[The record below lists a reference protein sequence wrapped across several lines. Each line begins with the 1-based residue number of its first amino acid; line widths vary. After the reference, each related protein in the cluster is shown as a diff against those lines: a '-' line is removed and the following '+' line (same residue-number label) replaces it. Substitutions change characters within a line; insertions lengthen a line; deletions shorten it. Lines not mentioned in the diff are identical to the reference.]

1 MPKYSVTHCNYLV
14 AELLTQPL
22 SIGPMIRRPE
32 LCVARIWCLVRG
44 KHCLSIAIS
53 ETFDFI
59 CFRLSSYAV
68 AMLSQSCV
76 WGCWKRSKVC
86 YQGNDLPVPWGSRCV
101 WGRADWTFVSLVHR
115 NTNLGPKVQTSLSAW
130 SSTTALASISS
141 WSLTDWFARPES
153 SICSARPF
161 YQKQKDRRIRRRKKI
176 AFPPVSDWSFHWS
189 CLASEEALC
198 CLKARAWPSQSLK
211 IITTQ
216 ERHFCLIPSYH
227 AFSIDTFKHSYLL
240 VSRILCAPEDAFFV
254 PITIVWLWDRHC
266 GL

>member
-1 MPKYSVTHCNYLV
+1 MPKYSITHCNYLV

-68 AMLSQSCV
+68 AMLSQFCV

-101 WGRADWTFVSLVHR
+101 WGRADWTFVSHLVHR

-141 WSLTDWFARPES
+141 WSLIDLQGPRVRFAAQDLFTRS
-153 SICSARPF
+153 
-161 YQKQKDRRIRRRKKI
+161 RRTEGYGVERKLLFHQWAIGAHLTEVALLLRR
-176 AFPPVSDWSFHWS
+176 
-189 CLASEEALC
+189 LC
-198 CLKARAWPSQSLK
+198 AAWK
-211 IITTQ
+211 Q
-216 ERHFCLIPSYH
+216 ERDPLRALKSWPPKKGMFAWYH
-227 AFSIDTFKHSYLL
+227 HTMHS
-240 VSRILCAPEDAFFV
+240 A
-254 PITIVWLWDRHC
+254 
-266 GL
+266 